1 MPVNAYINFQGNCL
15 QAINYYQKVFETEK
29 AEIMTF
35 GQMPPDPDFPVTEE
49 TKDLVA
55 HATLKINDGIIMFSD
70 VPPGMPFT
78 AGNNI
83 SVMVSGTGISDKLT
97 KYFNRIKDDGGKVEM
112 ELGETFWTKLFGSIT
127 DKFGITWHFNLDSN
141 QQQ

>member
-1 MPVNAYINFQGNCL
+1 
-15 QAINYYQKVFETEK
+15 
-29 AEIMTF
+29 
-35 GQMPPDPDFPVTEE
+35 
-49 TKDLVA
+49 
-55 HATLKINDGIIMFSD
+55 
-70 VPPGMPFT
+70 MPFT

-127 DKFGITWHFNLDSN
+127 DKFGITWHFNLDDDE
-141 QQQ
+141 QQ

>member
-1 MPVNAYINFQGNCL
+1 MPVIPYINFHGNCR
-15 QAINYYQKVFETEK
+15 QALEFYQEVFETEK
-29 AEIMTF
+29 AELMTF

-70 VPPGMPFT
+70 MPADIPFT

-83 SVMVSGTGISDKLT
+83 SVMVSGTGIDDKLT
-97 KYFNRIKDDGGKVEM
+97 QYFNRIKDDGGKVEM
-112 ELGETFWTKLFGSIT
+112 ELAETFWTKLFGSIT
-127 DKFGITWHFNLDSN
+127 DKFGITWHFNLDSDE
-141 QQQ
+141 QQ